1 MTMRFPLPRRP
12 LWAPLLLTL
21 LVSAC
26 GGGGGGGDSKGDN
39 TNPSAGSDLLGF
51 TIGNTKAAAILS
63 LVSVDSTTSMLR
75 DARSSADAIDEQLSQ
90 PAQGGAQLGILA
102 REALAHA
109 QALSSAAADQPAG
122 SYRGKISCAVSGSI
136 DIIATVAKPGTY
148 TAGDRLD
155 LGYTNCVGRNDP
167 LNGVIS
173 LDVGE
178 ITGDPATN
186 GTLSATLRYVDLRS
200 GLPDN
205 LVSTQ
210 GEARFFQSRSPG
222 QPETGWLRTNSLTH
236 SFNVSGKRASL
247 TTLDLDLGY
256 STRSDGFAY
265 TISQNMTLDFP
276 AAQGKVALSTT
287 QTLLADTSG
296 RIFGGKLLING
307 RNSTQYVSYLG
318 PGMVRLE
325 TDTNNDGKMDVDS
338 ISNFSDLYYM
348 VWLQ

>member
-1 MTMRFPLPRRP
+1 MTMRSPPTLHF
-12 LWAPLLLTL
+12 APLLLTL

-26 GGGGGGGDSKGDN
+26 GGGGGDSKGDN
-39 TNPSAGSDLLGF
+39 TNPSSGSDLLGF
-51 TIGNTKAAAILS
+51 TVSNTKAAAILS

-75 DARSSADAIDEQLSQ
+75 DARGSADAIDEQLSQ

-102 REALAHA
+102 QEALAHA
-109 QALSSAAADQPAG
+109 QALSNAAGDQPAG
-122 SYRGKISCAVSGSI
+122 SYRGRVSCAVSGSI

-148 TAGDRLD
+148 TPGDRLD

-167 LNGVIS
+167 LNGVMS
-173 LDVGE
+173 LDLGE
-178 ITGDPATN
+178 VTGDPATN
-186 GTLSATLRYVDLRS
+186 GTLAATLRYVDLRS

-222 QPETGWLRTNSLTH
+222 QPETGWLRTNTLTH

-247 TTLDLDLGY
+247 TTTNLDLSY

-265 TISQNMTLDFP
+265 TVTQSMNLDFP
-276 AAQGKVALSTT
+276 AAQGKVELSTS
-287 QTLLADTSG
+287 QTLLADTAG
-296 RIFGGKLLING
+296 RIFGGKLLIRG
-307 RNSTQYVSYLG
+307 RNSAQYVSYLG
-318 PGMVRLE
+318 PGTVRLE

-338 ISNFSDLYYM
+338 ISSFSDLYYM